1 MGLRS
6 SINRNLTDIVE
17 LHEELLGE
25 LHRVVPDSEYTQ
37 IEIPPMTNKPAG
49 RGHQRLR
56 SLDSV
61 PEDDRAISWLQTAPG
76 MISEAQIAGDVAKVF
91 SRKASGTAITIVS
104 VRKTALTEFADE
116 PFLYLRRVRGQ
127 VRDDDQGRCLSSSYH
142 AAMGQLSKGY

>member
-25 LHRVVPDSEYTQ
+25 LHRAVPDSEYTQ
-37 IEIPPMTNKPAG
+37 ASAPASKPTN

-61 PEDDRAISWLQTAPG
+61 PEDDKAISWLQDTPG
-76 MISEAQIAGDVAKVF
+76 MISEAQVAGDVAKVF
-91 SRKASGTAITIVS
+91 SRKVCQAQPA
-104 VRKTALTEFADE
+104 F
-116 PFLYLRRVRGQ
+116 P
-127 VRDDDQGRCLSSSYH
+127 
-142 AAMGQLSKGY
+142 LSKIPDY